1 MYRFLLICSIVA
13 LGLSA
18 CKQDAARTCP
28 RTNLRDYLPG
38 SWHSVSMHIVVH
50 SPMGKDTSLTIDIA
64 EGQWE
69 EKTKVKPY
77 ITNFLDNNLY
87 TMEFRNIKDSLIDS
101 PKGIWNVKNDTLTMI
116 ERNLT
121 YQYKLCVGD
130 KQCEFSTLLDWDGD
144 GKADDEYVAIQK
156 KVK

>member
-1 MYRFLLICSIVA
+1 MYRFCSLLLLA
-13 LGLSA
+13 TLFFFA
-18 CKQDAARTCP
+18 CKQDAARQCP

-38 SWHSVSMHIVVH
+38 TWHSVSLHVTVH
-50 SPMGKDTSLTIDIA
+50 SPMGKDTTLTIDIP

-77 ITNFLDNNLY
+77 ITTFLDNNLY
-87 TMEFRNIKDSLIDS
+87 SMEFRNSKDSLIDS
-101 PKGIWNVKNDTLTMI
+101 PKGIWNTKNDTLTMV
-116 ERNLT
+116 EAKQT